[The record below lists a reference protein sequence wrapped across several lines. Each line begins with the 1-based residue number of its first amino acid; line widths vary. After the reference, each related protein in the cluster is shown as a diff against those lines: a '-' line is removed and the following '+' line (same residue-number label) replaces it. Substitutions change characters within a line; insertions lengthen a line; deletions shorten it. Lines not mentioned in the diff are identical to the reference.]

1 MYAAVDDE
9 ALHTSYRCP
18 VCGASLLDQ
27 TEFFFAAET
36 CRECGAN
43 LWCSRQEHD
52 GVVILV
58 PVARRTPTATDA
70 ELLVRSLRHS
80 GQFARVGVD
89 LSEPEVASSSLVA
102 ELVILHRHIREAGG
116 RLFLF
121 ALNPFVRASLH
132 RLRLD
137 TSVRDRGT
145 RRRRRLERAGGDDG
159 DSLTVSRVTA
169 DHPALVSCTA
179 QGHCPRTAAASV

>member
-1 MYAAVDDE
+1 
-9 ALHTSYRCP
+9 
-18 VCGASLLDQ
+18 
-27 TEFFFAAET
+27 
-36 CRECGAN
+36 
-43 LWCSRQEHD
+43 
-52 GVVILV
+52 VVILV

-89 LSEPEVASSSLVA
+89 LSELEVASSSLVA
-102 ELVILHRHIREAGG
+102 ELVILRRRIREAGG

-137 TSVRDRGT
+137 QVF
-145 RRRRRLERAGGDDG
+145 EIVEPEGDAVW
-159 DSLTVSRVTA
+159 SE
-169 DHPALVSCTA
+169 PAAMMAT
-179 QGHCPRTAAASV
+179 H